1 LKSLNTCIS
10 FGFIRLLLNFTQDL
24 AIEDEILIFIYD
36 HSDYNQTFIIEN
48 DVLKNGFRC
57 PSKLEIYEWLV
68 MIFDKKNSF
77 IYQKA
82 NNLILYSMIN
92 HNIKVYIDDIMT
104 KSKYK
109 SNYSDDL
116 HSAFEHI
123 RIQKQR
129 KGDHE
134 A

>member
-1 LKSLNTCIS
+1 M
-10 FGFIRLLLNFTQDL
+10 
-24 AIEDEILIFIYD
+24 
-36 HSDYNQTFIIEN
+36 
-48 DVLKNGFRC
+48 
-57 PSKLEIYEWLV
+57 YEWLV
-68 MIFDKKNSF
+68 MIFDQKNNGF

-82 NNLILYSMIN
+82 NNLILHNMIN
-92 HNIKVYIDDIMT
+92 HNIKVYINDIMT

-116 HSAFEHI
+116 HSSFEHI
-123 RIQKQR
+123 RVQKQC